1 MTGACSWP
9 GSSRRRDTRSHCSHL
24 FPKPTWQSGQDSS
37 DYLYG
42 KTNYTYIETTNLSFV
57 GVPPQH
63 LENNIT
69 LQSDPV
75 VIPIGDGMKIYHTGS
90 ENRYINEMDSLSI
103 QEVKELEPQLK
114 SLEPEL
120 NTEKEKIQ
128 QLESA
133 MMQMKS
139 AGDVRDYNA
148 KVSDHNALVSDYNN
162 RLEGYRQTLYPVREL
177 RTRPQLHHRPRVR
190 PGRGIQY
197 VKTNM
202 PA

>member
-1 MTGACSWP
+1 
-9 GSSRRRDTRSHCSHL
+9 
-24 FPKPTWQSGQDSS
+24 
-37 DYLYG
+37 
-42 KTNYTYIETTNLSFV
+42 
-57 GVPPQH
+57 
-63 LENNIT
+63 
-69 LQSDPV
+69 
-75 VIPIGDGMKIYHTGS
+75 MKIYHTGS
-90 ENRYINEMDSLSI
+90 ETRYINEMDSLSI

-162 RLEGYRQTLYPVREL
+162 RLEGYRQLSTRYENYALVHNYIIDHEFDREG
-177 RTRPQLHHRPRVR
+177 VYE
-190 PGRGIQY
+190 Y